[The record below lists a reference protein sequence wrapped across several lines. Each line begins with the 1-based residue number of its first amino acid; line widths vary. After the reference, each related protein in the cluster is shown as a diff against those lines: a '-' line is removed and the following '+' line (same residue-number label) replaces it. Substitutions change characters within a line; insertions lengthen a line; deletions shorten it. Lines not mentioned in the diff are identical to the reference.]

1 MILLNELQS
10 ILDNSINKRMD
21 IICPTVFFKSFI
33 KNRYPEFPDIL
44 FEDVS
49 GNEKNIDVFF
59 YRGLNIYFNSQTGFY
74 IYFADSD
81 SRSFFIP
88 LKDLELDDSQ
98 IVLIYGKKILT
109 QIERL

>member
-1 MILLNELQS
+1 MNYNRYWTTQS
-10 ILDNSINKRMD
+10 IKEWISYARLY
-21 IICPTVFFKSFI
+21 FFKSFI